1 MNKEQLIEMTKDL
14 IFHATHF
21 DLPYVQETYADKL
34 LVVNVDESSGV
45 DTMNKEQ
52 LVAFIRQ
59 NKEANTP
66 PFSTK
71 TEFHYAVGDENMGM
85 VVMTRELE
93 MNGKWSRKFFTV
105 IWENV
110 AGKWQIVKESSV
122 VRG

>member
-1 MNKEQLIEMTKDL
+1 MNKEKLIEMTKDL

-34 LVVNVDESSGV
+34 LVVNVDENSGV

-59 NKEANTP
+59 NKESNTP

-71 TEFHYAVGDENMGM
+71 TEFHYAVGDENMGV

-110 AGKWQIVKESSV
+110 AGKWQIAKESSV